1 MRGLCDVVEQKT
13 RCKGVKYM
21 NKVCYVNING
31 DLVEGECI
39 GVYQY
44 SNVIAPSLMVGGHG
58 GGVVAY
64 PIALVKISGKL
75 KEVEPS
81 SITFKK

>member
-1 MRGLCDVVEQKT
+1 MLDKD
-13 RCKGVKYM
+13 
-21 NKVCYVNING
+21 CYVDIKG
-31 DLVEGECI
+31 DLVEGEFV

-44 SNVIAPSLMVGGHG
+44 SNVVGESLMVGGHP

-75 KEVEPS
+75 KEVAPS
-81 SITFKK
+81 KVTFKR